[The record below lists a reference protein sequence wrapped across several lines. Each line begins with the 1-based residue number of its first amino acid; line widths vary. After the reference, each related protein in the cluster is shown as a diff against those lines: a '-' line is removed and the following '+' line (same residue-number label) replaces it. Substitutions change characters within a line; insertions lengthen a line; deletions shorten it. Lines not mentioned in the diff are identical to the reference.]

1 MRLRECSG
9 RSPSCSFTKVAEV
22 HCGRSSRFVWAGLL
36 LAALAYLLP
45 VAPASAGLYHPKP
58 AACSFGDDGTASST
72 FLQAT
77 RRITFRQATGSL
89 YATKSFGGSEPSGI
103 YGFDAS
109 AVCPSGYP
117 LLPDFAPL
125 SVPELNVNRTDI
137 AVDNTTLPSAGNVYL
152 SGGSELLG
160 YDSAGKL
167 LPGFPISSP
176 PLPPG
181 ASGSNAWVAVAVNSN
196 GDLWAADAQGIIH
209 EISPSGVALNEID
222 AREFIPPGD
231 HPGSLGFDL
240 SNDLYIASSGFGVWK
255 LPAPAYDAPAEIDR
269 VAGASLTVDRSTGDL
284 YVAHEKQIDRYRADG
299 ALLEQFPASPPAGN
313 FSGIAIDEASKAVYA
328 YEDEPG
334 TRRVDVFKAST
345 LPDLATAPLSD
356 PTETTVTLHGSVHP
370 DGLALSGC
378 EFEWVSE
385 EAFQATGFESLASGG
400 EAECEPPFGS
410 IPTSGTTSISA
421 ALSGLTPGET
431 YRYRISASNENGTN
445 DTKGTP
451 PTFALASP
459 TVETVGSPIRSA
471 TSARLDSRVDPHG
484 IATEYRFEYLTEAQF
499 QADGESFGAGTETTP
514 SHSAGEGALTEL
526 ASQQV
531 GELQPTTTY
540 RYRAIADNGA
550 FPPAAG
556 EARSLTTRASDA
568 PLSHGPYPG
577 PPGSDRAWEQVN
589 LPDTAGN
596 PVAGADGVS
605 DSGETVLYSVAG
617 GTPLSESGTFFD
629 YLLARR
635 APNGS
640 DGHPAQGWLAA
651 SVFPPRSL
659 TAYGTWLPPTA
670 SSSLST
676 VLALNKDL
684 EQGSGA
690 AVWRLPSEGGAPA
703 KLYESPRG
711 AYRGPYLFSEDGSRA
726 LLALEGEKLDPGHRS
741 PKGALQLYDVSSGTP
756 RMVSLMP
763 GAGEGAV
770 GPACGVAVGAA
781 AGIFGLN
788 SNAVPSTTHWISAD
802 GERAFFP
809 SAGEGPS
816 CGTAHL
822 YVRDFA
828 TETTTQVDGPLPGGL
843 SGPAGPECAGAMIR
857 STPEA
862 AYFWTQ
868 SRLVQEDSAVS
879 SCGGGSGGDVY
890 RYDLSSHDFEC
901 LTCVVAGG
909 RPANV
914 AVAATGTEGAAG
926 SIALAPAGHLLYFTT
941 TTRLLPGAPET
952 GAKALYRVN
961 TETRQLAYLAPLNPG
976 DSVGENPK
984 GSFAQGGS
992 AISPNGRYL
1001 AFASAAPALDALSGA
1016 DNGSTVQDY
1025 LYDDA
1030 ERSLICVSC
1039 ATGGGAPRGRVAL
1052 GIIAEE
1058 PGQEGPNMTSLSD
1071 EGDFAFSTP
1080 TSLVSA
1086 DQNTARAGQAPF
1098 RGQDVYEWRDGRP
1111 LLVSDGL
1118 TDWPQA
1124 SVAPEVSTISPTGTD
1139 LFFTEAAQ
1147 LTPDALEGYAR
1158 LYDARIGGGIDFPE
1172 ASKPCPLEAC
1182 QGIPKGIP
1190 EEAAPASSGF
1200 SGAGNEKPVK
1210 AHCTKGKIK
1219 KRGRCIVKKH
1229 KRRGRAKHNRRAAR

>member
-1 MRLRECSG
+1 MPGDGPGWWAFG
-9 RSPSCSFTKVAEV
+9 R
-22 HCGRSSRFVWAGLL
+22 GLIAGLG
-36 LAALAYLLP
+36 ALALVLALH
-45 VAPASAGLYHPKP
+45 VAPAAAGLYHSKP
-58 AACSFGDDGTASST
+58 PACAFGKDGTSSST
-72 FLQAT
+72 FPQFT
-77 RRITFRQATGSL
+77 RRIAFQQTTSRI
-89 YATKSFGGSEPSGI
+89 YITKSFGGSEPSGV
-103 YGFDAS
+103 YGFGAS
-109 AVCPSGYP
+109 NLCPLEYP
-117 LLPDFAPL
+117 PL
-125 SVPELNVNRTDI
+125 AGFEPLATPELSLGDTDI
-137 AVDNTTLPSAGNVYL
+137 AVDDTSLESKGNIYL
-152 SGGSELLG
+152 TGRYSLLG
-160 YDSAGKL
+160 YDSAAAPL
-167 LPGFPISSP
+167 SGFPKASP
-176 PLPPG
+176 PD
-181 ASGSNAWVAVAVNSN
+181 SGWTAVAVDP
-196 GDLWAADAQGIIH
+196 GGHLWAALSEPHDRNI
-209 EISPSGVALNEID
+209 
-222 AREFIPPGD
+222 REFNSAGVELGKLD
-231 HPGSLGFDL
+231 LDALGFIPFGDYVISLAFDATGDL
-240 SNDLYIASSGFGVWK
+240 YLSSNDGVWK
-255 LPAPAYDAPAEIDR
+255 LAAPAYQDPVEINPAP
-269 VAGASLTVDRSTGDL
+269 GAALTVDRSTGDL

-526 ASQQV
+526 VSQQV
-531 GELQPTTTY
+531 GELQPATTY

-726 LLALEGEKLDPGHRS
+726 LLALEGEKLDPGHHS
-741 PKGALQLYDVSSGTP
+741 PKGALQLYDVSSGAP

-914 AVAATGTEGAAG
+914 SVAATGTEGAAG
-926 SIALAPAGHLLYFTT
+926 SIALAPDGPLLYFTT

-961 TETRQLAYLAPLNPG
+961 TQTHQLAYLAPLNPG

-1071 EGDFAFSTP
+1071 DGDFAFSTP
-1080 TSLVSA
+1080 TALVSA
-1086 DQNTARAGQAPF
+1086 DQNTAPPGHPAYEGT
-1098 RGQDVYEWRDGRP
+1098 DVYEWRDGRA

-1118 TDWPQA
+1118 ARWPNEA
-1124 SVAPEVSTISPTGTD
+1124 VAGQVSTISPSGRD
-1139 LFFTEAAQ
+1139 LFFTEAEV
-1147 LTPDALEGYAR
+1147 LTPDATEGYAR
-1158 LYDARIGGGIDFPE
+1158 LYDARIGGGIDFPP
-1172 ASKPCPLEAC
+1172 AGLPPCDLGSGGCE
-1182 QGIPKGIP
+1182 G
-1190 EEAAPASSGF
+1190 PASSAPGLP
-1200 SGAGNEKPVK
+1200 GAGSTAFEGPGDLKPKPRCKKGKVRKHGKCVAKHAKKHHK
-1210 AHCTKGKIK
+1210 AHRKG
-1219 KRGRCIVKKH
+1219 
-1229 KRRGRAKHNRRAAR
+1229 HNRGGAK